1 MTSPTIKTS
10 NYTLRP
16 FIKEDALLWQNWDI
30 DSEIQAH
37 MPEPINEVQD
47 IANQYEYIKECEE
60 DEEGYYW
67 VIETTDDVTKE
78 NSIDDK
84 HTVAVIGTV
93 SLFEINSHHK
103 NERLCILIGDKSY

>member
-1 MTSPTIKTS
+1 MTPPTIKTP

-37 MPEPINEVQD
+37 MPEPKNEVQD
-47 IANQYEYIKECEE
+47 IANQYEYIKECEK

-67 VIETTDDVTKE
+67 TIEAVDDVTRE
-78 NSIDDK
+78 NSIDNK
-84 HTVAVIGTV
+84 HTAAAIGTV
-93 SLFEINSHHK
+93 
-103 NERLCILIGDKSY
+103 